1 MKKEDKEY
9 VINIKTHQAM
19 MDDLNKLTVKIYGDT
34 LNSNK
39 ILTQLIHAKETD
51 SLLEFYLQT
60 KKQIGNDINK
70 MVGLFNLAHEYL
82 QVTDKDIQ

>member
-19 MDDLNKLTVKIYGDT
+19 MDDLNKLTVKIYGGT

-39 ILTQLIHAKETD
+39 ILTELIYAEQTD
-51 SLLEFYLQT
+51 KLLEFYLQT
-60 KKQIGNDINK
+60 KKQIGLDINK
-70 MVGLFNLAHEYL
+70 MVGLFNLAHEL
-82 QVTDKDIQ
+82 ISITDKDIQ

>member
-34 LNSNK
+34 INSNK
-39 ILTQLIHAKETD
+39 ILTELIYAEQTD
-51 SLLEFYLQT
+51 KLLEFYLQT
-60 KKQIGNDINK
+60 KKQIGLDINK
-70 MVGLFNLAHEYL
+70 MVGLFNLAHEL
-82 QVTDKDIQ
+82 ISITDKDIQ

>member
-34 LNSNK
+34 INSNK
-39 ILTQLIHAKETD
+39 ILTELIYTEQTD
-51 SLLEFYLQT
+51 KLLEFYLQI